1 MLSVWKCGNKENAQD
16 LIPVTSGQDLAS
28 RWQETNQHRGAGRR
42 FHRNRPR
49 VKKVTVRVFFFIS
62 EKRQGGLLKERGE
75 TDAIEQQKVFYYPF
89 YKPPSKNIPTMMKML
104 DLNSTITRLWMVRA
118 PSLFHDDFFILLW
131 SLELK
136 RQSGR
141 QPCAPLQ
148 LCVSLQIRRLPA
160 PSITRTSFPSL
171 PSPLKPF

>member
-1 MLSVWKCGNKENAQD
+1 MWFGSQVDQIWLADDRKATNIEVRGVVSIETDLVWKRSPSE
-16 LIPVTSGQDLAS
+16 
-28 RWQETNQHRGAGRR
+28 
-42 FHRNRPR
+42 
-49 VKKVTVRVFFFIS
+49 VFFFFS
-62 EKRQGGLLKERGE
+62 EKRQGGLLKGGE
-75 TDAIEQQKVFYYPF
+75 TDALEQQQKVFYYPF
-89 YKPPSKNIPTMMKML
+89 YKPPSKNIPTMMKMS

-148 LCVSLQIRRLPA
+148 LCVSLQIRRPPA

-171 PSPLKPF
+171 RSPLKPF